1 MYNAKYVSNTGETY
15 DFGVSGSTVFDMD
28 IGNGLSVDIATSQGF
43 AQIGESVEGQT
54 VTGRLINVKGVI
66 YKDVS
71 AKRKQLRSVFAPFT
85 NGRLSFDNGYY
96 IDVYVKDTPTFSPVK
111 NDGRFTML
119 LYAPFP
125 FFSKA
130 DSGKVEF
137 GEVIPGF
144 SFPVNYAEPH
154 IFGIKEDITEKAII
168 NDGDVSVSFNVAFE
182 TTGKVTNITVT
193 DLDTGEFLGIKGSL
207 YSGQKIVLNR
217 TTEGIL
223 KANLI
228 DGNKTADIIY
238 WIDENSTLEKLKK
251 GINRFKITDEFS
263 NGEMLI
269 ADFTYNTA
277 VTSIYED

>member
-1 MYNAKYVSNTGETY
+1 VYNAKYVSNTGETY
-15 DFGVSGSTVFDMD
+15 DFGVAGSTVFDMD
-28 IGNGLSVDIATSQGF
+28 IGNGLSVDISTSQGF
-43 AQIGESVEGQT
+43 AQMGESVEAQKVSGKP
-54 VTGRLINVKGVI
+54 IKVKGVV

-71 AKRKQLRSVFAPFT
+71 NRRKMLRDVFSPFT

-137 GEVIPGF
+137 GEVAPAF
-144 SFPVNYAEPH
+144 SFPVNYVVPH
-154 IFGIKEDITEKAII
+154 AFGFKGFSTEKIVN
-168 NDGDVSVSFNVAFE
+168 NDGNVPVSFNVSFE
-182 TTGKVTNITVT
+182 TTGKVTNIAVT
-193 DLDTGEFLGIKGSL
+193 DLDTGEFLRVKGDL
-207 YSGQKIVLNR
+207 LSGQKIVLNR
-217 TTEGIL
+217 STEGVL
-223 KANLI
+223 EALLI
-228 DGNKTADIIY
+228 DGNKTTDIINR
-238 WIDENSTLEKLKK
+238 IDENSTLEKLKK
-251 GINRFKITDEFS
+251 GANRFKITDEFS
-263 NGEMLI
+263 DGGMLI

>member
-15 DFGVSGSTVFDMD
+15 DFGVAGSTVFDMD
-28 IGNGLSVDIATSQGF
+28 IGNGISVDIATSQGF
-43 AQIGESVEGQT
+43 AQMGESVEGQT
-54 VTGRLINVKGVI
+54 VKRKPINVKGVI
-66 YKDVS
+66 YKDIS
-71 AKRKQLRSVFAPFT
+71 NRRKMLRDVFSPFT
-85 NGRLSFDNGYY
+85 KGRLSFDNGYY

-125 FFSKA
+125 FFSKL

-137 GEVIPGF
+137 GEIVPSF

-154 IFGIKEDITEKAII
+154 IFGTKEKNEPKNIV
-168 NDGDVSVSFNVAFE
+168 NDGNVPVSFNITFG
-182 TTGKVTNITVT
+182 TTGKVSNITVR
-193 DLDTGEFLGIKGSL
+193 DLDTDDFLRIEGNL
-207 YSGQKIVLNR
+207 LSGQKIALNR
-217 TTEGIL
+217 STEGVL
-223 KANLI
+223 SAVLI
-228 DGNKTADIIY
+228 DGNETTDIIH
-238 WIDENSTLEKLKK
+238 WIDESSTLEKLKK
-251 GINRFKITDEFS
+251 GVNRFEITDEFS

>member
-28 IGNGLSVDIATSQGF
+28 IGNGLSVDISTSQGF
-43 AQIGESVEGQT
+43 AQMGESVEGQN
-54 VTGRLINVKGVI
+54 VSGRLINVKGVI
-66 YKDVS
+66 YKDIS
-71 AKRKQLRSVFAPFT
+71 SRRKTLRSVFSPFA
-85 NGRLSFDNGYY
+85 NGRLTFDNGYY

-130 DSGKVEF
+130 DSGSVEF
-137 GEVIPGF
+137 GELIPGF

-154 IFGIKEDITEKAII
+154 TFGTKEKTTVKNII
-168 NDGDVSVSFNVAFE
+168 NDGDVPVSFNVTLE
-182 TTGKVTNITVT
+182 TTGRATNTTIT
-193 DLDTGEFLGIKGSL
+193 DLDTGEFLRIQGNL
-207 YSGQKIVLNR
+207 LSGQKILLNR
-217 TTEGIL
+217 TTEGVL
-223 KANLI
+223 KAVLI
-228 DGNKTADIIY
+228 DGAKTTNIINR
-238 WIDENSTLEKLKK
+238 IDENSTLDKLKK
-251 GINRFKITDEFS
+251 GVNRLRITDDYGD
-263 NGEMLI
+263 GEMLI

>member
-1 MYNAKYVSNTGETY
+1 MYNARYVSNTGETY
-15 DFGVSGSTVFDMD
+15 DFGVDGSTVFDMD

-43 AQIGESVEGQT
+43 AQMGESVEGQT

-66 YKDVS
+66 YNNVS
-71 AKRKQLRSVFAPFT
+71 KRRKTLRSVFAPFT

-130 DSGKVEF
+130 DSGNVEL
-137 GEVIPGF
+137 GEVAPMF

-154 IFGIKEDITEKAII
+154 IFGSKKHTTNKTII
-168 NDGDVSVSFNVAFE
+168 NDGDVPVSFDVIFE

-193 DLDTGEFLGIKGSL
+193 DLDTGEFLRIEGSL

-217 TTEGIL
+217 TTEGVL

-228 DGNKTADIIY
+228 DGNETTDIIY
-238 WIDENSTLEKLKK
+238 LVDENSTLEKLKK
-251 GINRFKITDEFS
+251 GKNRFKITDEFS
-263 NGEMLI
+263 DGKMLV

>member
-28 IGNGLSVDIATSQGF
+28 IGNGLSVDISTSQGF
-43 AQIGESVEGQT
+43 AQMGESVEGQN
-54 VTGRLINVKGVI
+54 VSGRLINVKGVI
-66 YKDVS
+66 YKDIS
-71 AKRKQLRSVFAPFT
+71 SRRKTLRSVFSPFT
-85 NGRLSFDNGYY
+85 NGRLTFDNGYY

-130 DSGKVEF
+130 DSGSVEF
-137 GEVIPGF
+137 GELIPGF

-154 IFGIKEDITEKAII
+154 TFGTKEKTTVKNII
-168 NDGDVSVSFNVAFE
+168 NDGDVPVSFNVTLE
-182 TTGKVTNITVT
+182 TTGRATNTTIT
-193 DLDTGEFLGIKGSL
+193 DLDTGEFLRIQGNL
-207 YSGQKIVLNR
+207 LSGQKIVLNR
-217 TTEGIL
+217 TTEGVL
-223 KANLI
+223 KAVLI
-228 DGNKTADIIY
+228 DGAKTTNIINR
-238 WIDENSTLEKLKK
+238 IDENSTLDKLKK
-251 GINRFKITDEFS
+251 GVNRLRITDDYGD
-263 NGEMLI
+263 GEMLI

>member
-43 AQIGESVEGQT
+43 AQMGESVEGQT

-96 IDVYVKDTPTFSPVK
+96 IDVYVKDTPTFLPVK

-137 GEVIPGF
+137 GEVVPGF
-144 SFPVNYAEPH
+144 SFPVNYAETH
-154 IFGIKEDITEKAII
+154 VFGIKEDITEKVII
-168 NDGDVSVSFNVAFE
+168 NDGDAPVSFNVIFE
-182 TTGKVTNITVT
+182 TTGKVANISIT
-193 DLDTGEFLGIKGSL
+193 DLDTGEFLRVECTL
-207 YSGQKIVLNR
+207 FSGQKVVLKR
-217 TTEGIL
+217 TTEGVL
-223 KANLI
+223 KASLI
-228 DGNKTADIIY
+228 SGKEEKDIIY
-238 WIDENSTLEKLKK
+238 MIDENSTLEKLKK
-251 GINRFKITDEFS
+251 GKNRLKITDEYS

>member
-15 DFGVSGSTVFDMD
+15 DFGIDGSTIFDMD

-43 AQIGESVEGQT
+43 AQMGESVEGQT

-71 AKRKQLRSVFAPFT
+71 KRRKILRSVFAPFT
-85 NGRLSFDNGYY
+85 SGRLTFDNGYY
-96 IDVYVKDTPTFSPVK
+96 IDVYVKDTPSFSPVK

-125 FFSKA
+125 FFSKNDA
-130 DSGKVEF
+130 GKIEF
-137 GEVIPGF
+137 GEIVPGF

-154 IFGIKEDITEKAII
+154 IFGIKSRNEPKNIL
-168 NDGDVSVSFNVAFE
+168 NDGDVPVSFNVAFE
-182 TTGKVTNITVT
+182 TTGKVTNITIT
-193 DLDTGEFLGIKGSL
+193 DLDTGEFLRILGDL
-207 YSGQKIVLNR
+207 FVGQKIVLKR
-217 TTEGIL
+217 STEGVL
-223 KANLI
+223 SAVLI
-228 DGNKTADIIY
+228 DGDKQTDIIY
-238 WIDENSTLEKLKK
+238 LIDENSTLEKLKK
-251 GINRFKITDEFS
+251 GRNRFKITDDYS
-263 NGEMLI
+263 NGELLI